1 MARRLPSPPPILP
14 GFSYLHVLGSGGFAD
29 VFLYEQNMPRRQ
41 VAVKVMLREIVNDQ
55 VRQMFQ
61 AEANLMARL
70 SAHPAILTVYE
81 ASVSADGRPY
91 LVMELCSPSLA
102 ARYRTESIPV
112 AEVLRVAIK
121 IGSAIETA
129 HRAGVLH
136 RDIKPSNIL
145 TTAYGH
151 PVLSDFGIAS
161 TLVGA
166 RQEESVGLSIP
177 WSAPEVLLDE
187 VPGSVASEVWSLG
200 ATVYSLL
207 AGKSPFELE
216 GADNSASE
224 LMSRITRAKPQ
235 SIGRPD
241 VPASLEKILR
251 RSMSRDPALRQ
262 ASVLEFVR
270 ELQVVESELGVPQTT
285 VELARDDW
293 ALGTISDFEE
303 RTQLRPVA
311 SALPMSRSQRRRRG
325 QGTAVSEAPAS
336 RPVSSGASDARSAP
350 PQPRSLTW
358 LLVTSAGLAI
368 ALGVAALAV
377 LVSALGDSDIPT
389 VRDVQ
394 ATQSAGT
401 VEFSW
406 DDPGI
411 EPQDR
416 YQIQVRD
423 GSESFQTATQFVIA
437 ASPGETVCITV
448 RVYRQGATGPSS
460 AEKCVD
466 VVDG

>member
-1 MARRLPSPPPILP
+1 M
-14 GFSYLHVLGSGGFAD
+14 
-29 VFLYEQNMPRRQ
+29 
-41 VAVKVMLREIVNDQ
+41 K
-55 VRQMFQ
+55 
-61 AEANLMARL
+61 RL
-70 SAHPAILTVYE
+70 SQKFQ
-81 ASVSADGRPY
+81 
-91 LVMELCSPSLA
+91 M
-102 ARYRTESIPV
+102 
-112 AEVLRVAIK
+112 
-121 IGSAIETA
+121 
-129 HRAGVLH
+129 
-136 RDIKPSNIL
+136 
-145 TTAYGH
+145 
-151 PVLSDFGIAS
+151 
-161 TLVGA
+161 
-166 RQEESVGLSIP
+166 
-177 WSAPEVLLDE
+177 LLDE

-406 DDPGI
+406 ADPGI